1 MSQLFYKIQSG
12 GSEMEKNLLAI
23 LKKNPLVPVAVF
35 DKTDKALKTVEV
47 LVRNKIHLVE
57 VTLRTESAYD
67 CIEAIA
73 KKFPDMTIGAGSV
86 LVKDGISRAKDSGAV
101 FGVSPCVDFEV
112 IDYSLSINM
121 PFIPGV
127 STPSELNNALSRV
140 NIIKVFPAAQLGGTE
155 YIKSICAPFVLKDFY
170 LMPTG
175 GVNEDNYKEY
185 LKIDKVISCGMTYM
199 VDKKLID
206 SGDFDTLDK
215 RIKELFKGMQ

>member
-1 MSQLFYKIQSG
+1 
-12 GSEMEKNLLAI
+12 MEKNLLAI

-35 DKTDKALKTVEV
+35 DNPDKALKVVEI

-57 VTLRTESAYD
+57 VTLRTESAFE

-73 KKFPDMTIGAGSV
+73 KQFPVMTIGAGSV
-86 LVKDGISRAKDSGAV
+86 LVKDGIKRAKDSGAV

-127 STPSELNNALSRV
+127 ATASELNSALSKV
-140 NIIKVFPAAQLGGTE
+140 NIIKVFPAAQLGGPD
-155 YIKSICAPFVLKDFY
+155 YIKSICAPFALRDFY

-175 GVNEDNYKEY
+175 GVNEENYKQY
-185 LKIDKVISCGMTYM
+185 LKIDNVISCGMTYM

-206 SGDFDTLDK
+206 AGDFGILDK